1 MRSAKGHASGGF
13 TLIELLLVI
22 SLIALF
28 SSIFVLNLDSL
39 LKSSEIETLEN
50 EYWRAVDSA
59 KTGAVF
65 TQRPHFIQWNE
76 KERKFVVLA
85 GDVVDSFAVRSDSIT
100 DDTEIEVRFEE
111 IAPENSYVLIRGE
124 LVSRRDIATVGFY
137 PDGTCS
143 PYMVTLKIAGYV
155 TEFQMDPW
163 TGVQLV
169 DTEETRSGI

>member
-1 MRSAKGHASGGF
+1 MRSVKGNASRGF

-39 LKSSEIETLEN
+39 LRSSEIETLEN
-50 EYWRAVDSA
+50 EYWRAVDAA

-65 TQRPHFIQWNE
+65 TQRPHFISWVE
-76 KERKFVVLA
+76 KERRFVVTA
-85 GDVVDSFAVRSDSIT
+85 ADVVESFQVASDSIT
-100 DDTEIEVRFEE
+100 EDTEIEVRFEE

-124 LVSRRDIATVGFY
+124 LVAKRDIATVGFY

-155 TEFQMDPW
+155 SEFQMDPW

-169 DTEETRSGI
+169 DTEATRSGI